1 MHVVRFSPCARE
13 EVLADG
19 RGANSDAQ
27 KAVDFDRAACL
38 VVLIEKVK
46 PENEV
51 AGNIASSNNAH

>member
-1 MHVVRFSPCARE
+1 M
-13 EVLADG
+13 ADG

-51 AGNIASSNNAH
+51 AVYRARLIGHRIGV